1 MYRTCLLSLLMP
13 RPMLCVSTNSNSG
26 AMRDKYVPDRTPQV
40 DCQTTVSNGVSHFHR
55 TRSLRSQAH
64 PSLFPSPSLS
74 LQLLQMS
81 IVGAE
86 VEQPIAAVPGGVLV
100 RDASNRVLGAV
111 GVSGASADEDEH
123 LAVVAANAVP
133 GLVTE
138 PAVSPLA

>member
-1 MYRTCLLSLLMP
+1 
-13 RPMLCVSTNSNSG
+13 
-26 AMRDKYVPDRTPQV
+26 
-40 DCQTTVSNGVSHFHR
+40 
-55 TRSLRSQAH
+55 
-64 PSLFPSPSLS
+64 
-74 LQLLQMS
+74 MS

-138 PAVSPLA
+138 PAVSLLA